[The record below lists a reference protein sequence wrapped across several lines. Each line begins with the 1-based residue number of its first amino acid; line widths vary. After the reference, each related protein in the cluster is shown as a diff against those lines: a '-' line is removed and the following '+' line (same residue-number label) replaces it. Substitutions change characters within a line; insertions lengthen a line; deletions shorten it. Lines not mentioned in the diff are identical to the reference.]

1 MKSDMV
7 SLKSIAYLG
16 FSLTIALVF
25 LFNIHD
31 FLAINKPTNGDIL
44 IVEGWIS
51 NSAFNEAK
59 RKFEEGNYS
68 ILMTVGGP
76 IGYKNDN
83 NYNNYAERAADIMIR
98 LGIDKNKVRRIEHKE
113 NSDNTAN
120 SALSSKRWLQNS
132 NLNIAKIDVFTLGVH
147 ARQSYVTYRKVFK
160 GFVGIGVISGK
171 EMQYN
176 TDFWLFS
183 QKGIYLVSKGFIGYL
198 YAMLFI

>member
-1 MKSDMV
+1 MNVKSDMV
-7 SLKSIAYLG
+7 SLKSIAYIG
-16 FSLTIALVF
+16 FSLTIALFF

-31 FLAINKPTNGDIL
+31 FLAINKPNNGDIL
-44 IVEGWIS
+44 IVEGWIPL
-51 NSAFNEAK
+51 SALNEAK
-59 RKFEEGNYS
+59 RKFEKGNYS

-76 IGYKNDN
+76 KNDEKYDN
-83 NYNNYAERAADIMIR
+83 HAEHAADVMIR
-98 LGIDKNKVRRIEHKE
+98 LGVDKNKVKMIDHKE

-147 ARQSYVTYRKVFK
+147 ARQSYVTYRKIFR
-160 GFVGIGVISGK
+160 GFVEIGIISGK

-176 TDFWLFS
+176 PDSWLFS